1 MEQLKWHG
9 MGYRSISGGELVRLG
24 RDWPATGTAPAATG
38 MVGIAVE
45 RWHGQPSALTTAHR
59 VVITVLM
66 NGDRLNIPEAF
77 LEVEDTSRVLSGV

>member
-1 MEQLKWHG
+1 MKQLSWHG

-24 RDWPATGTAPAATG
+24 RDWPVTGGAAAAAG
-38 MVGIAVE
+38 MVGIAIT

-59 VVITVLM
+59 VIITVLM

-77 LEVEDTSRVLSGV
+77 LEVEQSKAFSGV